1 MRSFTKDEIENQL
14 QGLGDFWKYDGRKI
28 YRNYNFINF
37 KEAIDALNAF
47 CLVVEKHNHHPTFI
61 NDYNNLSVKTYTHDA
76 NGITQKDFDL
86 AKAINELKL

>member
-1 MRSFTKDEIENQL
+1 MNSFTKDEIENQL
-14 QGLGDFWKYDGRKI
+14 QEELG
-28 YRNYNFINF
+28 NF
-37 KEAIDALNAF
+37 KETIDALNDF